1 VGVGVSLGCGHT
13 GHARK
18 PYSHVVVGWVKRG
31 SEMRSAVSHAN
42 PKATKTHVT
51 LDGMV
56 CFLAIFF
63 VQLLLH
69 YDFVELALGFALP

>member
-1 VGVGVSLGCGHT
+1 MVLVPVKASSNVGVGVALGCGHS

-42 PKATKTHVT
+42 PKATGLT
-51 LDGMV
+51 
-56 CFLAIFF
+56 
-63 VQLLLH
+63 
-69 YDFVELALGFALP
+69 